1 MNQIILTDVDLT
13 TDIIMPEG
21 TYIVNVSTLDNG
33 NDKLI
38 RSIQYEY
45 FENGDKFT
53 LCSTMADRT
62 IVIKDPNNLSKG
74 EKTWL
79 RNMFLRKILYML

>member
-1 MNQIILTDVDLT
+1 MNQIVLTDVDLT
-13 TDIIMPEG
+13 TDLLMPEG
-21 TYIVNVSTLDNG
+21 TYIINISNLDNEDG
-33 NDKLI
+33 KLA

-45 FENGDKFT
+45 IENDNKFT
-53 LCSTMADRT
+53 LCSTLEDKT
-62 IVIKDPNNLSKG
+62 IIIRDPNNLSKG

>member
-1 MNQIILTDVDLT
+1 MNQIILTEVDLT
-13 TDIIMPEG
+13 TDLLMPEG
-21 TYIVNVSTLDNG
+21 TYIVNVSNLDNENG
-33 NDKLI
+33 KLV

-45 FENGDKFT
+45 IENDNKFT
-53 LCSTMADRT
+53 LCSSLEDKT
-62 IVIKDPNNLSKG
+62 IVIRNPNNLSIG